1 MPTCRLAWKAPKLKF
16 TRQSKIRVFFFVH
29 GKITDANAK
38 PHPFIRCSP
47 SVSVKLEDSIFS
59 ATLGAASPKDGNSKL
74 SVGQKGNDILVG
86 IQAPMHHVCQ
96 VMSPVLLSERG
107 DFLG

>member
-1 MPTCRLAWKAPKLKF
+1 MDKAKQNHVHPTF
-16 TRQSKIRVFFFVH
+16 TGYFNYRIHVFFFVH

-86 IQAPMHHVCQ
+86 IQAPMHHVAKSC
-96 VMSPVLLSERG
+96 PP
-107 DFLG
+107 FYF